1 MTYGLQVDTGTVA
14 TAADISQINTTTP
27 NTYGFGNFSTIPSTG
42 YITLGSTDLLFVNF
56 SRPSSSDSFKEYS
69 LQKVSVG
76 NYTHRLVEL
85 TTTGTTS
92 ATGNMCILSD
102 MSQTLTSSFLA
113 SSTQDYGLQIKNSEG
128 TVILDTRGFG
138 DGGNF
143 TPTKILEPLSVKGM
157 GADHTSD
164 SVANNTNALIAPF
177 TISGGS
183 VVGPYIGFDY
193 GGESENNTLA
203 SANIRIFNNIIV
215 ANQYK
220 LRNVNNQIIQN
231 LDPMDGY
238 YFKGRYVVPV
248 YPSTASVPVL
258 NNFAIMIGEKFT

>member
-128 TVILDTRGFG
+128 TVILD
-138 DGGNF
+138 
-143 TPTKILEPLSVKGM
+143 ILEDLEMEEIYSYKNTRAFSAKGM

-193 GGESENNTLA
+193 GGESENNTLVLQTLEYL
-203 SANIRIFNNIIV
+203 II
-215 ANQYK
+215 
-220 LRNVNNQIIQN
+220 
-231 LDPMDGY
+231 
-238 YFKGRYVVPV
+238 
-248 YPSTASVPVL
+248 
-258 NNFAIMIGEKFT
+258 